1 MQANLVFGDLM
12 LVFIVTE
19 NLSSFTVVY
28 KLQLYFPDNYTIV
41 WLSTFILFF
50 FQRPTPETARVKG
63 HVLFTFTNRPGLAG
77 ISRCH
82 LKSCY
87 LVTVCKAQPKHNRI
101 LVLLERR
108 YPLLPGPG
116 HGSAAHPLHGQQLC
130 VVHLHL
136 VI

>member
-50 FQRPTPETARVKG
+50 FKDPHQRQ
-63 HVLFTFTNRPGLAG
+63 LGLRG
-77 ISRCH
+77 MFCSP
-82 LKSCY
+82 SQ
-87 LVTVCKAQPKHNRI
+87 TDQG
-101 LVLLERR
+101 LL
-108 YPLLPGPG
+108 G
-116 HGSAAHPLHGQQLC
+116 
-130 VVHLHL
+130 
-136 VI
+136 